1 MCAALCLSLALA
13 GTTSAQRKN
22 TGAKVALEVTT
33 ASRDPAILH
42 WKIRNESDFAICVY
56 DFFLWGPAFARTL
69 QGRRTIFDTAP
80 VVEQRSCPPNRFP
93 PVLLL
98 VVGAG
103 RTIEGDF
110 QDDEIRNAQ
119 TPSVSLRV
127 VYGIEPYR
135 VVEQAK
141 RFAQSKCKYSP
152 YDAIVQ
158 WGTVLESNPVGLA
171 SPE

>member
-1 MCAALCLSLALA
+1 
-13 GTTSAQRKN
+13 
-22 TGAKVALEVTT
+22 
-33 ASRDPAILH
+33 
-42 WKIRNESDFAICVY
+42 
-56 DFFLWGPAFARTL
+56 
-69 QGRRTIFDTAP
+69 
-80 VVEQRSCPPNRFP
+80 
-93 PVLLL
+93 